1 MLTSALTGGIV
12 QSLIA
17 FQNDVVMQQIMGDP
31 ATANLT
37 MNQMSVA
44 TGTHAPNTI
53 FPCTMGLGFISPEGL
68 RIIGFD
74 AKVSDPIGQDGDG
87 VVLPFLRVS
96 NPLLVGAAP
105 ASRMTAAASGRTVR
119 IDVPLT
125 DGTTASY
132 WYDLTRRIW
141 TGPHTGAASLVKVW
155 TDTFV
160 VTPADGTAQLLRA
173 DDSQQPASIYVE
185 NGRPIDCEWETS
197 LLPDNAAAAMNT
209 FIESTIMVALPPGQS
224 IQVDF
229 LDETR
234 VNLDGVTIAGFVI
247 EPSLSSPWGG
257 PIFTGPDTG
266 VIRQRQIPWT
276 VPLVFKQ
283 GSLNVRFVADP
294 NIVIGNFYIHDLVAG
309 YMIQVP
315 QIPAAT
321 PADQVFLLA
330 NDGVTILRNNG
341 PINLR
346 PG

>member
-1 MLTSALTGGIV
+1 
-12 QSLIA
+12 
-17 FQNDVVMQQIMGDP
+17 
-31 ATANLT
+31 
-37 MNQMSVA
+37 
-44 TGTHAPNTI
+44 
-53 FPCTMGLGFISPEGL
+53 
-68 RIIGFD
+68 
-74 AKVSDPIGQDGDG
+74 
-87 VVLPFLRVS
+87 
-96 NPLLVGAAP
+96 
-105 ASRMTAAASGRTVR
+105 MTAAASGRTVR

-160 VTPADGTAQLLRA
+160 ITPADGTAQLLRA
-173 DDSQQPASIYVE
+173 DDSQQPDSLYIE
-185 NGRPIDCEWETS
+185 NGRPIDCEWESS
-197 LLPDNAAAAMNT
+197 LLPDSGQMAENT
-209 FIESTIMVALPPGQS
+209 IIESAFMVALPPGQS
-224 IQVDF
+224 VQVNF

-234 VNLDGVTIAGFVI
+234 VNLDGVTLAGFVI

-283 GSLNVRFVADP
+283 GSVNIRFVADP
-294 NIVIGNFYIHDLVAG
+294 NIVIGNFYMRYQILG
-309 YMIQVP
+309 YLLEVP

-321 PADQVFLLA
+321 PAGEFWLLA